1 MNFRACLSLIQT
13 LFLINGVIINKMK
26 DTYNKYLESKICQS
40 LEYEQYIIN
49 EKYKAK
55 FSQIRNKIFQLVA
68 KARELAIQ
76 REKELSDLQMS
87 ISDQI
92 RRNCQK

>member
-1 MNFRACLSLIQT
+1 
-13 LFLINGVIINKMK
+13 MK
-26 DTYNKYLESKICQS
+26 DSYNKYLESKIYQS

-49 EKYKAK
+49 AKYKAK

-76 REKELSDLQMS
+76 REKELSDLRLS

>member
-1 MNFRACLSLIQT
+1 MNFRAYLTLIQT
-13 LFLINGVIINKMK
+13 LFFIKELIINKMK
-26 DTYNKYLESKICQS
+26 DSYNKYLESKIYQS

-49 EKYKAK
+49 AKYKAK

-76 REKELSDLQMS
+76 REKELSDLRLS